1 MDFGK
6 LSDISGVDFT
16 LPADNPLTE
25 KVLTL
30 SDQAMPLQIYVGLP
44 LWADKSWKGK
54 LYPQSA
60 DDKKFLYHYSRQ
72 FNSIELNQSLYRMPD
87 VPTFNKW
94 KTDCPPGFKF
104 FPKFHQSI
112 SHERKLIG
120 AEVQTAEFCN
130 AVFSLGDKLGRAF
143 LQMSESYQPN
153 QLKNLEKFL
162 KSLSPALPV
171 SVELRHEKW
180 FEPGVWQDTCG
191 MLQSLGVGTVIS
203 DVAGR
208 RDALHMALT
217 TNHLLL
223 RFTGNDLHPTD
234 YSRADDWC
242 VRIVD
247 WIKKGLKNI
256 YIFIHCHDNTFAPEL
271 ALYWIKKLNE
281 LGGLRIQEPR
291 LTPQVVQGS
300 LF

>member
-6 LSDISGVDFT
+6 MSDISGVDFT
-16 LPADNPLTE
+16 LPADNPMTE
-25 KVLTL
+25 RIIAA
-30 SDQAMPLQIYVGLP
+30 SDQTTPPQIYIGLP

-60 DDKKFLYHYSRQ
+60 EDKKFLYHYARQ

-94 KTDCPPGFKF
+94 KADCPAGFKF

-130 AVFSLGDKLGRAF
+130 AVFSLGDKLGRVF
-143 LQMSESYQPN
+143 LQMPETYLPN
-153 QLKNLEKFL
+153 QFKNLEKFL
-162 KSLSPALPV
+162 QSLSPALPV
-171 SVELRHEKW
+171 SVELRNEKW

-191 MLQSLGVGTVIS
+191 MLQSHGVGTVIS

-208 RDALHMALT
+208 RDVLHMALT

-234 YSRADDWC
+234 YFRADDWC

-256 YIFIHCHDNTFAPEL
+256 YIFIHCHNNTFAPEL
-271 ALYWIKKLNE
+271 ALYWIKKLND
-281 LGGLRIQEPR
+281 LGGLRIQEPT
-291 LTPQVVQGS
+291 LAPQVVQGS